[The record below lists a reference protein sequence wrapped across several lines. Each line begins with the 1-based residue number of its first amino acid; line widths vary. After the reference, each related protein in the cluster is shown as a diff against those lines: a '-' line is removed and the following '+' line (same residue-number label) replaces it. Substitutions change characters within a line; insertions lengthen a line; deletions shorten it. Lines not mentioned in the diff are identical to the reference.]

1 MTMSHRAT
9 SETSAASLRDA
20 LIRCA
25 QHGTLTEASINLSPN
40 WLESI
45 LDDFELFARADQL
58 PPAWTKQGAP
68 WSTWLILGGRGAGK
82 TRAGAE
88 WVKGMALGRTPYS
101 ATPVSPIALVGETLA
116 DVREVMVEG
125 VAGLRAIHRSL
136 DRPEWQASRR
146 RLVWPNG
153 AIAQGFS
160 AEDPESLR
168 GPQFSA
174 AWSDEIGKWK
184 NAEATY
190 DMLQFGLRLGYEP
203 KQVAT
208 TTPRPT
214 PLLKRLI
221 ADPMTVITRA
231 ATRANAMNLAPAFLE
246 TVVRRYAGTRL
257 GRQELEGELIEDRPD
272 ALFPRAMIEAS
283 RVSKAPALERIVV
296 AIDPPAGGKRGGNCG
311 IICVGRAENG
321 AVYVLEDA
329 SIDAARPDQWAAK
342 ALATYHVH
350 EADALVAE
358 VNQGG
363 EMVASVIRSID
374 ASVPMTPV
382 RATRGKHIRAEPVA
396 ALYAQGR
403 VRHVGVFP
411 ALEDQMCIFGPDGL
425 SGGKSPDRLDALVW
439 AVTALALTG
448 EAGTPRVRG
457 V

>member
-1 MTMSHRAT
+1 MSEALT
-9 SETSAASLRDA
+9 SLSQTA
-20 LIRCA
+20 LERLA
-25 QHGTLTEASINLSPN
+25 
-40 WLESI
+40 
-45 LDDFELFARADQL
+45 DDFELFARSDQL
-58 PPAWTKQGAP
+58 PSASGATGKPWT
-68 WSTWLILGGRGAGK
+68 TWLILGGRGTGK

-88 WVKGMALGRTPYS
+88 WIKGVALGRPPF
-101 ATPVSPIALVGETLA
+101 ADVPQGPIALVGETLA

-125 VAGLRAIHRSL
+125 VSGLRAIHRPQ

-146 RLVWPNG
+146 GLVWPNG
-153 AIAQGFS
+153 VIAQGFS

-168 GPQFSA
+168 GPQFAA

-190 DMLQFGLRLGYEP
+190 DMLQFGLRLGVHP
-203 KQVAT
+203 RQVAT

-214 PLLKRLI
+214 PLLKRLVC
-221 ADPMTVITRA
+221 DPATVITRA

-246 TVVRRYAGTRL
+246 QVVRRYAGTRL
-257 GRQELEGELIEDRPD
+257 GRQELDGELIEDRPD
-272 ALFPRAMIEAS
+272 ALFPRLMIEAARIMERPRNLQ
-283 RVSKAPALERIVV
+283 RVVV

-311 IICVGRAENG
+311 IVCAGRSSDG
-321 AVYVLEDA
+321 TVYVLEDA
-329 SIDAARPDQWAAK
+329 SVDAARPDQWAAK
-342 ALATYHVH
+342 ALKSYHAH

-358 VNQGG
+358 INQGG

-374 ASVPMTPV
+374 AGVPVTPV

-396 ALYAQGR
+396 ALYAQGK
-403 VRHVGVFP
+403 VRHAGVFP
-411 ALEDQMCIFGPDGL
+411 ALEDQMCAFGPDGL